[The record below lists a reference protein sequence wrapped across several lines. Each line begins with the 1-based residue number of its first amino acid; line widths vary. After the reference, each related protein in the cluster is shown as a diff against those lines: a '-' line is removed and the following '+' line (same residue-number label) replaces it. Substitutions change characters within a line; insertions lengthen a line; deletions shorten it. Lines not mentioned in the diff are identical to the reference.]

1 MDSLDD
7 DFPPIVPALPWP
19 RTPQYENTTWLG
31 QHILFDA
38 CSWITHVAHAKH
50 ARQCEGVHLAV
61 LYGSGTGGSQAQ
73 ACGAGGPHT
82 VVAAT

>member
-19 RTPQYENTTWLG
+19 RTPQYENTAWQR
-31 QHILFDA
+31 QHIQFDA
-38 CSWITHVAHAKH
+38 SSWITHGAHAEH
-50 ARQCEGVHLAV
+50 AQCEEGVHQAV